1 MLYQASASVTNLATQ
16 IFNSIWYL
24 KNLTSDNNANVFLQ
38 LELLRYFKTSCGK
51 KKRKLQYK
59 NNFAPMFLLTVH
71 LIGKDEIN

>member
-1 MLYQASASVTNLATQ
+1 MLHQASASVTNLATQ

-24 KNLTSDNNANVFLQ
+24 KNLTPDNNANVFLQ
-38 LELLRYFKTSCGK
+38 SELLRYFKTSCE

>member
-51 KKRKLQYK
+51 KKGSYSTRTILHQC
-59 NNFAPMFLLTVH
+59 FC
-71 LIGKDEIN
+71 

>member
-38 LELLRYFKTSCGK
+38 LELLRYFKTSCEK
-51 KKRKLQYK
+51 KEVTIQEQFCTNVFVNCTLDWER
-59 NNFAPMFLLTVH
+59 
-71 LIGKDEIN
+71 